1 MKIGEGKIISSI
13 LESEIVEGILKLFT
27 SPSEHFFPFIALKE
41 EADNRRWNRI
51 IMKIESGE
59 NRQKTQ
65 YKQKPKNYN
74 IKLKERKT
82 ILLQKKGKY
91 RNM

>member
-65 YKQKPKNYN
+65 T
-74 IKLKERKT
+74 ETKT
-82 ILLQKKGKY
+82 IIS
-91 RNM
+91 N